1 MEKSETFRPVQNL
14 TTQESN
20 EWGNLFQ
27 RAVSFYDWKLSESL
41 ILLAGPQALNDALC
55 ITLDSVWFLSTQEE
69 SNAIMG
75 LIEKIVANGAH
86 DFGSAVVRTSFMAS
100 CVQAFHGRT
109 TSTIACAVTE
119 MAQGLRDFVL
129 ECDGHVLFEGEPI
142 AKEIHEFI
150 EWMGPGFN
158 FSGHQGNRDRANY
171 NLQADEIQIQL
182 SALKTFLDLAGN
194 QLTSKDFSM
203 AFYAACLP
211 LYLSSTSFDLG
222 CASGNWETTAIP
234 GLFGMLVKGGVESG
248 LFNYSLVLASSFGN
262 TEIVRIILKAAQTN
276 NLNVDVDRAF
286 NFACLYSRF
295 GTMEC
300 LVEEGNNVDFRTPLL
315 GAAKSGCKPVVE
327 WFVKMGC
334 RDTELCIALVA
345 ATSSNQADVAAYL
358 LHQLPDDLLAQ
369 RSFNILKA
377 VGRVGGVNS
386 LKGVA
391 FLLGSD
397 FLGDPATTY
406 TVADTFAGSGDDD
419 DANPELRAFL
429 QEHWSERAFSDGI
442 RQGQEHYMNIVRVL
456 KWGESPI
463 CLAILPPELR
473 VAIAYLPLYRECVN
487 AAGSRLVSQRLRGQL
502 VEAVRRLGGGV
513 LDGVNQC
520 RELLAVLERRLPQFT
535 S

>member
-1 MEKSETFRPVQNL
+1 
-14 TTQESN
+14 
-20 EWGNLFQ
+20 
-27 RAVSFYDWKLSESL
+27 
-41 ILLAGPQALNDALC
+41 
-55 ITLDSVWFLSTQEE
+55 
-69 SNAIMG
+69 MG

-119 MAQGLRDFVL
+119 MAQS
-129 ECDGHVLFEGEPI
+129 C
-142 AKEIHEFI
+142 
-150 EWMGPGFN
+150 
-158 FSGHQGNRDRANY
+158 HQGNKDRANF
-171 NLQADEIQIQL
+171 NLQADEIQLQL
-182 SALKTFLDLAGN
+182 SELKTFLDLAGN

-211 LYLSSTSFDLG
+211 LYLSSSSFDLG

-248 LFNYSLVLASSFGN
+248 IFNYSLAA
-262 TEIVRIILKAAQTN
+262 RIN

-300 LVEEGNNVDFRTPLL
+300 LVEEGNNMDFRTPLV
-315 GAAKSGCKPVVE
+315 GAAKCRCKPVVE

-334 RDTELCIALVA
+334 RDTELCFALVS
-345 ATSSNQADVAAYL
+345 ATSSNQADAA
-358 LHQLPDDLLAQ
+358 D
-369 RSFNILKA
+369 
-377 VGRVGGVNS
+377 RVGGVNS

-406 TVADTFAGSGDDD
+406 TVADTFARSCDDD

-456 KWGESPI
+456 KWGESPT
-463 CLAILPPELR
+463 CLAVLPPELR

-487 AAGSRLVSQRLRGQL
+487 AAGSRLVSQSLRRQL

-513 LDGVNQC
+513 LDGVTQC
-520 RELLAVLERRLPQFT
+520 RELLAVLEKRLPQFT